1 MFKDRAKDKVDR
13 KTAQSMCEK
22 EVIYSFGAG
31 PEHCIDETQRR
42 LIQHLS
48 QGGFIAEVTTKKE
61 MVNLQ
66 LVFENKART
75 SPNLIGQLVDLF

>member
-1 MFKDRAKDKVDR
+1 MDR

-66 LVFENKART
+66 LVFENRARKIVF
-75 SPNLIGQLVDLF
+75 SWLFFVVDDSHLVPR

>member
-48 QGGFIAEVTTKKE
+48 QGGFIAEVTTRK
-61 MVNLQ
+61 VNLQ
-66 LVFENKART
+66 SVFNNRARK
-75 SPNLIGQLVDLF
+75 IGCSVFC